1 MKHNFNFFLGGG
13 GGGGGG
19 GEKKNKFL
27 KKVTIIK
34 AYMIRNAIK
43 IYQ

>member
-1 MKHNFNFFLGGG
+1 MKHNFNFFWGGG
-13 GGGGGG
+13 EGVGG
-19 GEKKNKFL
+19 GEKKYKFL

>member
-1 MKHNFNFFLGGG
+1 MKHNFNFFGGEG
-13 GGGGGG
+13 VGG
-19 GEKKNKFL
+19 GEKKYKFL
-27 KKVTIIK
+27 KKATIIK

>member
-1 MKHNFNFFLGGG
+1 MKHNFNFFGGG
-13 GGGGGG
+13 GGGRGW
-19 GEKKNKFL
+19 NKFL
-27 KKVTIIK
+27 KKITIIK

>member
-1 MKHNFNFFLGGG
+1 MKHNFNFFGGEG
-13 GGGGGG
+13 VGG
-19 GEKKNKFL
+19 GEKKYKFL

-34 AYMIRNAIK
+34 AYMTRNAIK

>member
-1 MKHNFNFFLGGG
+1 MKHNFNFFEGGRG
-13 GGGGGG
+13 VGG
-19 GEKKNKFL
+19 GEKKYKFL